1 MAADR
6 YETPDDEV
14 ELERVR
20 LAMLAE
26 CRDPDT
32 FTALTAA
39 GVTTGARVL
48 EAGAG
53 AGTVTAWLAE
63 RVGPT
68 GHVLSTDIDLRFHL
82 DMPAHVEMRQ
92 HDVEREPLPVD
103 AFDVVH
109 ARALLQHLPGRETVL
124 EKLVRALRPGG
135 RLVIEDAVFAGFADQ
150 DLDEPYRTVHRLIAG
165 AVGNEWHD
173 PDFGLQLVDRFRRLG
188 LTDITVDGGMWAM
201 RPGEPAGE
209 WWFLALERAIPRLVG
224 AGLITN
230 DDGATALAQV
240 RAPGFVMLSPGHVA
254 VTGTRPA
261 V

>member
-6 YETPDDEV
+6 YQTPDDEV

-53 AGTVTAWLAE
+53 AGTVPAWLAE

-109 ARALLQHLPGRETVL
+109 A
-124 EKLVRALRPGG
+124 RALRPGG